1 MKTGKVRL
9 RGMQSTNTNTV
20 TRNEKKAER
29 GASYAK
35 SKNEILKPEMPEIL
49 KLTFWR
55 RSSRM
60 SFS

>member
-1 MKTGKVRL
+1 
-9 RGMQSTNTNTV
+9 MQATNTNTK
-20 TRNEKKAER
+20 TKNEKEAER
-29 GASYAK
+29 GASHTK
-35 SKNEILKPEMPEIL
+35 TMNENEILKPEMPEIL